1 MPDVMEKQREL
12 EQHISALS
20 DDRMPGLVEYAE
32 RLVRMIRPNAK
43 LLYTTDRRGTV
54 TGLAIYDV
62 TLYLNERGQFRP
74 IKQAAPQRLSEHLD
88 YKDNYL
94 ERAKAR
100 LRFNVWSDAYAR
112 LTALADVK

>member
-1 MPDVMEKQREL
+1 MSNIAEKYREL

-32 RLVRMIRPNAK
+32 RLVRMMRPNAK
-43 LLYTTDRRGTV
+43 LLYTTDRRGIV
-54 TGLAIYDV
+54 TGVAVYDV

-74 IKQAAPQRLSEHLD
+74 IEQQAPQRLSEHLD

-94 ERAKAR
+94 ERAKIR
-100 LRFNVWSDAYAR
+100 LRFNVWADAYAR